1 MDENNFIETLKEMD
15 DDSFFNFMV
24 DFIDDDNESDFE
36 QDYPGLYRRYQDILD
51 KKFYEDDDEE
61 DKPTFRD
68 LYMKKDI
75 GPTISAP
82 SFTHFEQ
89 SLKIKPLGG
98 IFSGN
103 AVPPVGGTAQI
114 MRNGGFISKY
124 VNGGNV
130 SPLYSEYMA
139 VGNSKKISGI
149 VPTDSM
155 IPIQTEI
162 GELIVHPT
170 MDVTT
175 VNAKKRHSKLDPD
188 EVTDIVP
195 EGSYVLS
202 RHGVV
207 RIYKD
212 EANKAVIET
221 QNKPYN
227 LFSNNPQPKVKTLG
241 DMMKRKEMAP
251 AELAGVV
258 LNKYKTVNHDDPFT
272 DQTNKAN
279 KYNSSRYIRS
289 IIELSEF
296 DKARK
301 GIGNGESMN
310 EMFSQIP
317 DQWSQNG
324 GYQNRRYYQDWGAI
338 AKGAVK
344 LLPAITSVAGSLFGN
359 RSGRK
364 TNQQAQQ
371 LSQDYARQYQNI
383 LGQSNR
389 LGFMSNAAST
399 LAQDPTVQVAKRDSS
414 YIQGLLNRIG
424 ATGDRGAFMQD
435 LASTSPD
442 LSKMDPRAAG
452 ALGSQLWGNQLRAV
466 SNFNTSQAA
475 ANREARDKYTG
486 MLADNEFFNRQQD
499 VSKSNQETM
508 NRNRLAALLGSQA
521 SGFFG
526 TQGEIDTNALATR
539 VAGQKDFLANEQ
551 KRKGDLWTN
560 LSKSAQL
567 LDNNEVQSMLGK
579 LFGSGT
585 PANTPAP
592 GTWFPPMA
600 VPEGLTPDPPLFG
613 PRQNGGLQ
621 SKYQYQYPNYFYN
634 R

>member
-1 MDENNFIETLKEMD
+1 
-15 DDSFFNFMV
+15 
-24 DFIDDDNESDFE
+24 
-36 QDYPGLYRRYQDILD
+36 
-51 KKFYEDDDEE
+51 
-61 DKPTFRD
+61 
-68 LYMKKDI
+68 
-75 GPTISAP
+75 
-82 SFTHFEQ
+82 
-89 SLKIKPLGG
+89 
-98 IFSGN
+98 
-103 AVPPVGGTAQI
+103 
-114 MRNGGFISKY
+114 
-124 VNGGNV
+124 
-130 SPLYSEYMA
+130 
-139 VGNSKKISGI
+139 
-149 VPTDSM
+149 
-155 IPIQTEI
+155 
-162 GELIVHPT
+162 
-170 MDVTT
+170 
-175 VNAKKRHSKLDPD
+175 
-188 EVTDIVP
+188 VTDIVP

-212 EANKAVIET
+212 EADKAVIET